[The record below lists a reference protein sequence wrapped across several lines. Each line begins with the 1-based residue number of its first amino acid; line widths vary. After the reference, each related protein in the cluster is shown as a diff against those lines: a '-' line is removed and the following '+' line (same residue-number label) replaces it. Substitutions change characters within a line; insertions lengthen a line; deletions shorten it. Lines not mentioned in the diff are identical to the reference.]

1 MQTGLHFE
9 AVYVS
14 WISLEDKQYQQKARQ
29 DLRQKVDSA
38 VNYFVQGQSAKCP
51 EPASEAMPRA

>member
-14 WISLEDKQYQQKARQ
+14 WISLEDKYYTQKARQ

-38 VNYFVQGQSAKCP
+38 VNYFIQGHKGLQTKPS
-51 EPASEAMPRA
+51 